1 MPHDGHHHDHD
12 HEGSELS
19 PLALRV
25 KALES
30 LLVEKGYVDP
40 KALDVLIDTYETK
53 IGPRNGAHVVA
64 RAWCDPAFAQALADD
79 ATAAIATDKSLGL

>member
-1 MPHDGHHHDHD
+1 MMIANTEADNMPHDGHHHDHD

-40 KALDVLIDTYETK
+40 KALRITK
-53 IGPRNGAHVVA
+53 PKT
-64 RAWCDPAFAQALADD
+64 FY
-79 ATAAIATDKSLGL
+79 

>member
-40 KALDVLIDTYETK
+40 KALDVLIERLLCS
-53 IGPRNGAHVVA
+53 GRRH
-64 RAWCDPAFAQALADD
+64 
-79 ATAAIATDKSLGL
+79 

>member
-25 KALES
+25 KALDS
-30 LLVEKGYVDP
+30 LLGEKGYVDP
-40 KALDVLIDTYETK
+40 QALDVLIDT
-53 IGPRNGAHVVA
+53 
-64 RAWCDPAFAQALADD
+64 
-79 ATAAIATDKSLGL
+79 